1 MGHGFEL
8 VVDGTDGLL
17 VVLLWDDVLL
27 LLLLLL
33 RVGFPQGLGMAA
45 PVAPSP

>member
-27 LLLLLL
+27 LLLLL
-33 RVGFPQGLGMAA
+33 RVGFPQGFGMAA